1 MTRAARLS
9 RPFWIGAAAT
19 LVVAAL
25 VAITAVVGGSFSD
38 TDGKILL
45 SLGVLL
51 LAGATAFAGLS
62 LQERGVARELGRV
75 AVAIAAIGF
84 ILDLT
89 AIWAE
94 SEGLARSAG
103 TASVAMLALLL
114 ATTNRLRV
122 RDRRF
127 VPLWG
132 GATAALAVATA
143 LTTAAIWAEDAGSG
157 LGKAIAA
164 FWILSVLGW
173 FLVPVLQRLAQ
184 TDAPAIS
191 MAAAERVIATLDGV
205 DALATANAAEGDVAI
220 DASAVTPGEQLV
232 LRRRPR

>member
-1 MTRAARLS
+1 MTRAGLTRS
-9 RPFWIGAAAT
+9 FWIGAAT
-19 LVVAAL
+19 VLIVAAL
-25 VAITAVVGGSFSD
+25 VAITAVIGGSFSD

-45 SLGVLL
+45 TLGVLL

-62 LQERGVARELGRV
+62 LVERGVARELGRV
-75 AVAIAAIGF
+75 AIAIAAIGF
-84 ILDLT
+84 VLDLI

-94 SEGLARSAG
+94 AESLARAAG

-122 RDRRF
+122 RDQRF

-132 GATAALAVATA
+132 GTLAALALATA

-173 FLVPVLQRLAQ
+173 FLVPVLQRLAG
-184 TDAPAIS
+184 TTAVAASYP
-191 MAAAERVIATLDGV
+191 AAERVIATLDGV
-205 DALATANAAEGDVAI
+205 DVLVTTIPVEGDALI
-220 DASAVTPGEQLV
+220 DASATTRGEYLV
-232 LRRRPR
+232 LRRRTQ